1 MGGSG
6 STFEYVNICIS
17 KYKAMKPIDDSIKE
31 ITEIIKALGHPARL
45 EILLLLNRK
54 KGKLSV
60 TYIYE
65 SLGLTQPE
73 TSRHLTVM
81 KNGSV
86 LNCDKEGSNAY
97 YSINDEFPLI
107 RCIAACISKQKI
119 K

>member
-1 MGGSG
+1 
-6 STFEYVNICIS
+6 
-17 KYKAMKPIDDSIKE
+17 MKPIDNSIKE
-31 ITEIIKALGHPARL
+31 TTEIIKSLGHPVRL
-45 EILLLLNRK
+45 EILLLLNGK

-60 TYIYE
+60 THIHK

-86 LNCDKEGSNAY
+86 LNCEKEGSNSY
-97 YSINDEFPLI
+97 YTINDEFPLI
-107 RCIAACISKQKI
+107 RCIASCISKNRK